1 MSAADLRKAYLRR
14 ARSLHPDQSGDT
26 AGMQELNAA
35 WEVLGDAST
44 RVEYD
49 RALLPPPPPP
59 ARRTPEPS
67 PWDDED
73 ARVEAGIRQRM
84 NEPFDPVAA
93 FLRALPVLAL
103 LFVLFVVFVFTAFAR
118 GGPSEDGEVPG
129 TNPAVTV
136 ASD

>member
-1 MSAADLRKAYLRR
+1 
-14 ARSLHPDQSGDT
+14 
-26 AGMQELNAA
+26 MQELNAA

-84 NEPFDPVAA
+84 NEPFDPAAA

-103 LFVLFVVFVFTAFAR
+103 LFVLFVVFVFTAFAG